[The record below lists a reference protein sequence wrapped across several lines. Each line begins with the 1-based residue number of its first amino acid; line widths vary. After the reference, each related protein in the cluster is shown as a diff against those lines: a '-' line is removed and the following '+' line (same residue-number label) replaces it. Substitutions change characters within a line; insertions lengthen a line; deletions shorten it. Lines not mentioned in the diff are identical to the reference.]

1 MILDDILV
9 EIMTIVTTSDPVEAG
24 HDLEEGGTDLGE
36 GGTGEG
42 VTRDSSSGRGCDVPH
57 VTP

>member
-24 HDLEEGGTDLGE
+24 HDLEEGGTDRG
-36 GGTGEG
+36 GGTDPE
-42 VTRDSSSGRGCDVPH
+42 RGCDRRGCDTGQLLGARV
-57 VTP
+57 

>member
-36 GGTGEG
+36 GGTDPE
-42 VTRDSSSGRGCDVPH
+42 RGCDRRGCDTGQLLGARV
-57 VTP
+57 